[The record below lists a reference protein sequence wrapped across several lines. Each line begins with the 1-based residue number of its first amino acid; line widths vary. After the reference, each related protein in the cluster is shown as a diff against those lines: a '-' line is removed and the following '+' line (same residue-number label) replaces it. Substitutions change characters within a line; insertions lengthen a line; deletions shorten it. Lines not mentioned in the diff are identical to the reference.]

1 MNKSIFQKITY
12 PGYFLKENARLRLA
26 PRNWKKTPETSYH
39 SSCYS
44 TKLHTKRWF
53 HVEIRQIEQT
63 YAKKNKITFFSFF
76 RIFQIIFTW
85 FLDFWGWFFKKKI
98 TAAQCGNV
106 SLTKGECKL
115 SHFSWTAPCAHL
127 LSDSSKTAL
136 YEHNI
141 GIAASQL
148 CSVLSYT
155 TRLRTKLRKSW

>member
-1 MNKSIFQKITY
+1 MNKSILQKITY

-85 FLDFWGWFFKKKI
+85 FLDFWGWFFKKKNHCS
-98 TAAQCGNV
+98 TVRQCFPDKGWV
-106 SLTKGECKL
+106 QTESLQLNCTL
-115 SHFSWTAPCAHL
+115 RASTQRQQQNCA
-127 LSDSSKTAL
+127 
-136 YEHNI
+136 
-141 GIAASQL
+141 
-148 CSVLSYT
+148 
-155 TRLRTKLRKSW
+155 LRA